1 MQIRRKQ
8 IIDKYLGYFLIGLLL
23 PFTRLLGM
31 TLRLDHSLDMPPK
44 RILFIKLMG
53 LGSLVAASDAIAGM
67 RTRLPDTRF
76 ILLTD
81 ENIAEGIGPFRLF
94 DEIYTVPTSNLWAS
108 FARLTGFFLR
118 CRRWRRF
125 WVIDL
130 EVYSKLTTVLALL
143 TGARNRLGFYLSPV
157 PFRKYLNTHNI
168 PFNVSACLAD
178 NYHYMACQVT
188 GAESI
193 VLPPPEPRTDE
204 YHRPYI
210 LINNTCSS
218 LAYVRKLPDNT
229 FLEVCRW
236 VLENT
241 YYGLAILGGPE
252 DREDIFRLMGSD
264 PVLVNNRK
272 RVINVAAMALSFE
285 EYYRLLREM
294 GVCLVTIDSGP
305 LHIGKK
311 LGLPTV
317 SIWGPTNPLNYL
329 KIEPGDEGRHLSL
342 YLGKPCS
349 PCVHRKEKLP
359 CGGDNT
365 CMKDIDAAAI
375 INKIEELLAGVK
387 YKSLLHDPYLTN
399 RQYIHY

>member
-1 MQIRRKQ
+1 VQVRRKQ
-8 IIDKYLGYFLIGLLL
+8 IIDKYLGYFLIGFLL
-23 PFTRLLGM
+23 PFTRLLGIA
-31 TLRLDHSLDMPPK
+31 LRRDHSLSRPPK

-67 RTRLPDTRF
+67 KARMPGTRF

-81 ENIAEGIGPFRLF
+81 DNIAEGIAPFRLF
-94 DEIYTVPTSNLWAS
+94 DEIYKAPTSNLWAS
-108 FARLTGFFLR
+108 FIRLTRFLLR
-118 CRRWRRF
+118 CWGWRRL

-143 TGARNRLGFYLSPV
+143 TGARNRLGFYLSLV

-168 PFNVSACLAD
+168 PFDQSACLSD
-178 NYHYMACQVT
+178 NYYYMACQVT
-188 GAESI
+188 NAESL
-193 VLPPPEPRTDE
+193 VLPPPELRMDE
-204 YHRPYI
+204 YHRPLI
-210 LINNTCSS
+210 FINNTCSS
-218 LAYVRKLPDNT
+218 LANVRKLPDST

-236 VLENT
+236 VLERT

-252 DREDIFRLMGSD
+252 DREDVSRLIGGD
-264 PVLVNNRK
+264 PVLAGNSK
-272 RVINVAAMALSFE
+272 RVINVAAMSLSFE

-317 SIWGPTNPLNYL
+317 SIWGPTDPRNYL
-329 KIEPGDEGRHLSL
+329 KTEPGDDGRHLSI
-342 YLGKPCS
+342 YLGAACS
-349 PCVHRKEKLP
+349 PCIHRKEKLP
-359 CGGDNT
+359 CGGNNV
-365 CMKDIDAAAI
+365 CMKDIDATVL

-387 YKSLLHDPYLTN
+387 YRNLLHDSYLTN